1 VASWHAEGKRVSHFS
16 PASTSVIRCRAAKE
30 PSMTFLALIAAIVA
44 IRFSLD
50 DYTNWYNS
58 PNAALLFWSCFVAV
72 VLVIIALMFWM
83 FRRVRP
89 H

>member
-1 VASWHAEGKRVSHFS
+1 
-16 PASTSVIRCRAAKE
+16 
-30 PSMTFLALIAAIVA
+30 MTCLDSLTMAVFA

-58 PNAALLFWSCFVAV
+58 PNAAILFWSMFTALM
-72 VLVIIALMFWM
+72 LVTAALMFWA
-83 FRRVRP
+83 FRRMRP

>member
-1 VASWHAEGKRVSHFS
+1 MSLVF
-16 PASTSVIRCRAAKE
+16 
-30 PSMTFLALIAAIVA
+30 A

-58 PNAALLFWSCFVAV
+58 PSAALLFWSCFTAV
-72 VLVIIALMFWM
+72 VLVIVVLLFWV
-83 FRRVRP
+83 FRRMRP

>member
-1 VASWHAEGKRVSHFS
+1 
-16 PASTSVIRCRAAKE
+16 
-30 PSMTFLALIAAIVA
+30 MTFLDPLASVLLA

-58 PNAALLFWSCFVAV
+58 PSAALLFWSCFAAILLLIVA
-72 VLVIIALMFWM
+72 ITMWM
-83 FRRVRP
+83 FRRMRP

>member
-1 VASWHAEGKRVSHFS
+1 
-16 PASTSVIRCRAAKE
+16 
-30 PSMTFLALIAAIVA
+30 MTVLDPLVTVLLA

-58 PNAALLFWSCFVAV
+58 PNAALLFWSCFAVILLLIVAV
-72 VLVIIALMFWM
+72 TLWV
-83 FRRVRP
+83 FRRMRP

>member
-1 VASWHAEGKRVSHFS
+1 VTVLDPLSSS
-16 PASTSVIRCRAAKE
+16 
-30 PSMTFLALIAAIVA
+30 LLA

-58 PNAALLFWSCFVAV
+58 PNAALLFWSCFTVVV
-72 VLVIIALMFWM
+72 VLITAITLWV
-83 FRRVRP
+83 FRRMRP

>member
-1 VASWHAEGKRVSHFS
+1 
-16 PASTSVIRCRAAKE
+16 
-30 PSMTFLALIAAIVA
+30 MTFLDPLSTVLLA

-58 PNAALLFWSCFVAV
+58 PNAAVLFWSCFAAILLLIVAIT
-72 VLVIIALMFWM
+72 LWM

>member
-1 VASWHAEGKRVSHFS
+1 
-16 PASTSVIRCRAAKE
+16 
-30 PSMTFLALIAAIVA
+30 MTFLAPLTSVLLA

-58 PNAALLFWSCFVAV
+58 PNAALLFWSCFTAVLLLIVAV
-72 VLVIIALMFWM
+72 TLWV
-83 FRRVRP
+83 FRRMRP